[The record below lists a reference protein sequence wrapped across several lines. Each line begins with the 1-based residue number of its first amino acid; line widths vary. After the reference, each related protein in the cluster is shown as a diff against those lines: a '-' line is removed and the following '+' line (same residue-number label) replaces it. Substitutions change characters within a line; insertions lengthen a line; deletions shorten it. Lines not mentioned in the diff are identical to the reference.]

1 MLRYSN
7 FIKPSLLIWIIGWT
21 IVAIYQI
28 PITIQSL
35 NNPSN
40 WPPEGFVIV
49 ENRSGDKIMI
59 TEETEEIFNPKNPE
73 LCDQNFIHTIDTSI
87 ENNTLYLSY
96 KDDPT
101 FYGIND
107 LTLKVI
113 PSGDDFYPDK
123 GFKIHN
129 YRTFKLSNDL
139 YHEIPLN
146 IYERVDGNKYYI
158 DFILQ
163 GNGIDYSE
171 SEICFTELLL
181 SINEDNFDEY
191 MENIPMYID
200 DILEPYF
207 QENPNVFDIG
217 EDEYIKN
224 YVINNKKRFLNEDL
238 PKVQEAALVLLN
250 KSTRYSDQDDKDI
263 WIYYPTY
270 YPELKKEIVIG
281 LFGDVTKHD
290 FLTVSNVLETLQI
303 VAPNLK
309 ITISDDGNDVTLPIH
324 IAPCND
330 LVSERFNG
338 CKGYAA
344 GLYHGFHDYILVDAS
359 IRNKDW
365 RSHVIIHEL
374 GHALGLNHNLCID
387 SVMSYSDFADET
399 TYFNGL
405 DLMQLRLLYHPEAS
419 KYQGKSFESWAVDYF
434 NLDEELIKSYKDD
447 PYLAC
452 NVVQDGWEKYIDMQ
466 Q

>member
-1 MLRYSN
+1 
-7 FIKPSLLIWIIGWT
+7 
-21 IVAIYQI
+21 
-28 PITIQSL
+28 
-35 NNPSN
+35 
-40 WPPEGFVIV
+40 
-49 ENRSGDKIMI
+49 
-59 TEETEEIFNPKNPE
+59 
-73 LCDQNFIHTIDTSI
+73 
-87 ENNTLYLSY
+87 
-96 KDDPT
+96 
-101 FYGIND
+101 
-107 LTLKVI
+107 
-113 PSGDDFYPDK
+113 
-123 GFKIHN
+123 
-129 YRTFKLSNDL
+129 
-139 YHEIPLN
+139 
-146 IYERVDGNKYYI
+146 
-158 DFILQ
+158 
-163 GNGIDYSE
+163 
-171 SEICFTELLL
+171 L
-181 SINEDNFDEY
+181 SINEENY
-191 MENIPMYID
+191 QNYIENIPIYVN

-207 QENPNVFDIG
+207 QENPNVFVIG

-224 YVINNKKRFLNEDL
+224 YVINNKKRFLNETL
-238 PKVQEAALVLLN
+238 PKVHEAALVLLN

-344 GLYHGFHDYILVDAS
+344 GLYHGFHDYIWVDAS

-419 KYQGKSFESWAVDYF
+419 NYQGKSFESWAVDYF

-466 Q
+466 K

>member
-1 MLRYSN
+1 MLRN
-7 FIKPSLLIWIIGWT
+7 TNIIKPSLLIWIIGWT
-21 IVAIYQI
+21 IVAIHQI

-73 LCDQNFIHTIDTSI
+73 LCDQNFIHTIDTNI

-224 YVINNKKRFLNEDL
+224 YLINNKKRFLNEDL

-263 WIYYPTY
+263 WIYYPTH

-281 LFGDVTKHD
+281 LFGDVKKHD

-344 GLYHGFHDYILVDAS
+344 GLYHGYHDYIWVDAS

-387 SVMSYSDFADET
+387 SVMSYSDFAEELVF
-399 TYFNGL
+399 FNEL
-405 DLMQLRLLYHPEAS
+405 DLMQLQLLHHLEAS
-419 KYQGKSFESWAVDYF
+419 KYQGKSFQKWAIDYF
-434 NLDEELIKSYKDD
+434 DLDEELINSYKDD

-452 NVVQDGWEKYIDMQ
+452 NVVQDGWKKYVEMQ
-466 Q
+466 K